1 MGEEEYCAPP
11 EGPVV
16 LGVDELICITLEK
29 RRASRLPE
37 RRIQIPGRRMEKFI
51 PPPPRCGSQE
61 RSILLRGMQT
71 RGLG

>member
-16 LGVDELICITLEK
+16 LGLDELICITLEK

-51 PPPPRCGSQE
+51 PPPPVWKPRAKHT
-61 RSILLRGMQT
+61 IRGMQT
-71 RGLG
+71 